1 MEKKLGKGI
10 AALIPGSSEKGEKS
24 LRIKVDQIMPNK
36 YQPRKRFNEEKLKE
50 LINSI
55 REKGII
61 QPVVVRPVGDEYEL
75 IAGERRFRAVK
86 DLGYSHIPAIVK
98 EVDDADS
105 LEMSLI
111 ENIQREELNAIE
123 EANAYRQLIEQFKFS
138 QEEIS
143 KAVGKDKS
151 SVSNTLRLLTLP
163 TIVRQYIEQD
173 LISMGHA
180 KAILALNTEREKI
193 RYAKKVIRKALS
205 VRQIEDLVRTRYKAS
220 QKKVSKKDENLA
232 SMEEKLQHIL
242 GTRVR
247 IISGKKRGRVEIQY
261 FSNEDLERIVSI
273 ISN

>member
-220 QKKVSKKDENLA
+220 QKRVSKKDENLA